1 MYTDNMW
8 KCAISTVQYNT
19 VQRKQLTQQLYMEQ
33 SVLRM
38 FIRTG
43 KVMSE
48 KADGRREVVYGTQYS
63 RISIA

>member
-1 MYTDNMW
+1 MCYQYS
-8 KCAISTVQYNT
+8 AVQYNT

-63 RISIA
+63 RTSIA